1 MKYLILRSASIFLIG
16 LEILLFI
23 QLFTGFLQ
31 GGFIRNQLAFLLDP
45 ILNPIRH
52 LLKHSIFQTSVSDM
66 SPLIAFIII
75 TYVQQLLS
83 LL

>member
-1 MKYLILRSASIFLIG
+1 MEYLIFRSIEVFLIG

-31 GGFIRNQLAFLLDP
+31 EGFIRKQLAFLLDP
-45 ILNPIRH
+45 ILDPVRY
-52 LLKHSIFQTSVSDM
+52 LLKHSIFQSAVNDM